1 MIGPLL
7 LCLVCLLL
15 LTFSVRL
22 FYQGVRKSGSERIL
36 ERLGQGQPEGLP
48 EKTRWTGLERAF
60 LRAGW
65 GAPRTAWVSGWR
77 CGWCRC

>member
-48 EKTRWTGLERAF
+48 EKLAGRAWSGHSC
-60 LRAGW
+60 AQAW